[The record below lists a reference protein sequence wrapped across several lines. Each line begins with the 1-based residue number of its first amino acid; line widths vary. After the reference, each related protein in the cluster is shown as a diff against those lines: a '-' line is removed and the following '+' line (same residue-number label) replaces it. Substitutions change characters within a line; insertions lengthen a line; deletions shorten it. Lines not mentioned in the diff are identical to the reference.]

1 MKSIEIQGKDRSE
14 RLSRKSLLYVAITC
28 QLFLLTLLSGCG
40 NKFWDPA
47 QVGRFR
53 PVPSVNVI
61 LDSLGVAEETDT
73 AWQEGEE
80 PRPADTVVME
90 TDYTFKPG
98 DVVRVSIFELL
109 QQGVTAFNE
118 YVVTET
124 GKISIPEVGV
134 VEVAGLTETQLEE
147 EIKQILSPSILKE
160 PTVTVVLV
168 ASQQRVFSIFG
179 DGIPAPGR
187 YGIPRYDYRLT
198 DALAMAGGARQ
209 FNVSYVYVS
218 RAASDQGTSPGM
230 FDSNLG
236 IDILEPP
243 AGFDNIQSPGQS
255 DKEMLEIIAPRAQMR
270 SRKGSNV
277 VIAST
282 EMGTMRDFNA
292 RRRAAGYASAENLG
306 GLLTGNSQVVESAG
320 NPMAVGTE
328 INGQPV
334 TALVS
339 EVEPA
344 QETERSGAASVW
356 QEPAEA
362 EQVTVADIL
371 KTLAARSEAEKDS
384 SASPDKSAT
393 ISVPSA
399 RDVSAVD
406 APRSVVGS
414 SLKSEPDRTVGD
426 ESGSVDAILKSLADR
441 PRPVRQR
448 DDISTAGAVD
458 TLEPETGAG
467 VGSADEPE
475 GVESILRSLEAR
487 SKEQESPDQ
496 AEWQKVLES
505 FAEPAIVEPK
515 PGEDTNLDELLKSF
529 AEPDAGTRMGE
540 TDIGVQIDEQVGT
553 QDVNLDIG
561 MPSEVV
567 EEPEIGLEDLGIS
580 LSPGVGAGREGVQ
593 SPGRIEWVFQDGKW
607 VPMQVGA
614 ATVAK
619 PVIRVEGQE
628 QPLNV
633 RTEVPL
639 GGMDWSAGVKTRL
652 IKIPTDKLMAG
663 DARYNIAIRPGDAIY
678 VPVDVIGEFC
688 VMGNVVRQGY
698 IPITG
703 RPLTLKMAIAA
714 AGGLGPLAY
723 PKRVEVT
730 RRIGRKKEETVMVDL
745 DKIASGELPDFFIKP
760 NDLINVGTHST
771 SRWRAVLRN
780 AFRATYGFGFVY
792 DRNFALDNY
801 YSSYGRT
808 SRVDIGEAIK
818 IF

>member
-1 MKSIEIQGKDRSE
+1 MKSIEFQGKDKGESR
-14 RLSRKSLLYVAITC
+14 RKSLLYVAITC

-53 PVPSVNVI
+53 PVPSVTVI
-61 LDSLGVAEETDT
+61 LDSLGVAEETS
-73 AWQEGEE
+73 AASLEGEE
-80 PRPADTVVME
+80 PRPADTVMME
-90 TDYTFKPG
+90 IDYTFKPG
-98 DVVRVSIFELL
+98 DIVRVAIFELL
-109 QQGVTAFNE
+109 QQGVTAISE
-118 YVVTET
+118 YIVTET

-147 EIKQILSPSILKE
+147 EIKQILSPSILKD
-160 PTVTVVLV
+160 PSVTVILV

-187 YGIPRYDYRLT
+187 YAIPRYDYWLK
-198 DALAMAGGARQ
+198 DALAMAGGVRQ

-218 RAASDQGTSPGM
+218 RSVSDQGTSSDL
-230 FDSNLG
+230 FDSSLD

-243 AGFDNIQSPGQS
+243 SGFDGIGLPKQS

-270 SRKGSNV
+270 PQKGSNV

-282 EMGTMRDFNA
+282 EMGTMRDYNA
-292 RRRAAGYASAENLG
+292 RRRVAGYASGENLG
-306 GLLTGNSQVVESAG
+306 GLLTGNSVVGESVG
-320 NPMAVGTE
+320 NPMAGGTE

-334 TALVS
+334 TALIS
-339 EVEPA
+339 EVEAAAPEA
-344 QETERSGAASVW
+344 PGAASVW
-356 QEPAEA
+356 QEPAEGQ
-362 EQVTVADIL
+362 QVTVGDIL
-371 KTLAARSEAEKDS
+371 KTLAARSQDEKDR
-384 SASPDKSAT
+384 AARPDKSET
-393 ISVPSA
+393 ISVPAAS
-399 RDVSAVD
+399 DQ
-406 APRSVVGS
+406 
-414 SLKSEPDRTVGD
+414 
-426 ESGSVDAILKSLADR
+426 SGSVDAILKSLADR
-441 PRPVRQR
+441 SRPVRQTE
-448 DDISTAGAVD
+448 DTATAGTVNMP
-458 TLEPETGAG
+458 EPETT
-467 VGSADEPE
+467 VGPGSVDEPQ
-475 GVESILRSLEAR
+475 GVESILRSLDAR
-487 SKEQESPDQ
+487 SKEKATPDQ
-496 AEWQKVLES
+496 SEWQKVLES
-505 FAEPAIVEPK
+505 FAEPEIVEPK
-515 PGEDTNLDELLKSF
+515 PGEDVNLDELLKSF
-529 AEPDAGTRMGE
+529 AEPDAGTR
-540 TDIGVQIDEQVGT
+540 TRQADIGVQIDEQVGNRG
-553 QDVNLDIG
+553 VNLDIG
-561 MPSEVV
+561 MPSEV
-567 EEPEIGLEDLGIS
+567 EEPEIGLEDLGVS
-580 LSPGVGAGREGVQ
+580 LSPGVGAGAARDGVQ

-614 ATVAK
+614 PTVAK
-619 PVIRVEGQE
+619 PVIAVEAQD
-628 QPLNV
+628 QRSYV
-633 RTEVPL
+633 RTDVPV
-639 GGMDWSAGVKTRL
+639 GGMDWITGAKTRL

-723 PKRVEVT
+723 PKRCEVT

-745 DKIASGELPDFFIKP
+745 DKIANGELPDFFIKP

-780 AFRATYGFGFVY
+780 AFRASYGFGFVY

-801 YSSYGRT
+801 YNSYGRT
-808 SRVDIGEAIK
+808 SRVDIGDAIK